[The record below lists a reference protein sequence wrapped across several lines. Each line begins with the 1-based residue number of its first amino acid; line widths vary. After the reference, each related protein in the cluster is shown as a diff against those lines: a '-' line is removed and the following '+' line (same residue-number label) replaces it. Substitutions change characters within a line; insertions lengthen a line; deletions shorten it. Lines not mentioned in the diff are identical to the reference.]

1 MALTSQS
8 ARREGMDDKASILI
22 VDDDVGMCETLFDIM
37 EDRDYRPTI
46 ASNGY
51 EAIEKVREATFDTIL
66 MDIKMPGI
74 NGVETFKQ
82 IKKIRPEAV
91 VVMMTAYAV
100 EGLIE
105 EALHEGAC
113 GVLRKPL
120 DVKKMIE
127 LIEGAKERGFITGG

>member
-1 MALTSQS
+1 
-8 ARREGMDDKASILI
+8 MDDKVSILI

-46 ASNGY
+46 ALDGY
-51 EAIEKVREATFDTIL
+51 EAIEKVREMAFDAIL
-66 MDIKMPGI
+66 MDIKMPGM
-74 NGVETFKQ
+74 NGVEAFKQ
-82 IKKIRPEAV
+82 IKSIRPETA

-105 EALHEGAC
+105 EALREGAY

-120 DVKKMIE
+120 DVERMIG
-127 LIEGAKERGFITGG
+127 LIEDTKIRPGD